1 MATAGRGPRGAAAIH
16 AAVLDLLDTDGYAG
30 LTIEGV
36 ARRSGVNKS
45 TLYRWWPSKP
55 ALVAA
60 TFRHAI
66 ARDLPVPDTGT
77 LRGDLVTLLRAKAA
91 FLGAGP
97 GRLAADVLAHT
108 GADPELARLADELLG
123 QHCAHVA
130 EITARARDRG
140 ELSGPVDDLLLADLL
155 LGPVWLRAV
164 VTHRPFPAAD
174 ADALVDTLLAGLP
187 TAPASRPSPP
197 RAGHTR

>member
-1 MATAGRGPRGAAAIH
+1 MTAPGAAAGGGRGPRGAAAIH
-16 AAVLDLLDTDGYAG
+16 AAVLDLLETEGYAG

-36 ARRSGVNKS
+36 ARRSRVNKT

-55 ALVAA
+55 SLVAA

-66 ARDLPVPDTGT
+66 ARDLPVPDTGS
-77 LRGDLVTLLRAKAA
+77 LRADLVALVRSKAA
-91 FLGAGP
+91 FLGDGP

-108 GADPELARLADELLG
+108 GADDELARLADELLG

-130 EITARARDRG
+130 EVTARARTRG
-140 ELSGPVDDLLLADLL
+140 ELTGPVDDLLLADLL

-164 VTHRPFPAAD
+164 VTRRPLSTSD

-187 TAPASRPSPP
+187 LAPSTGP
-197 RAGHTR
+197 T

>member
-1 MATAGRGPRGAAAIH
+1 MSQLRGPRGAEAIH
-16 AAVLDLLDTDGYAG
+16 AAVLDLLAADGYAT
-30 LTIEGV
+30 LTVEGV
-36 ARRSGVNKS
+36 ARRSGVNKT

-77 LRGDLVTLLRAKAA
+77 LRGDLTALLRSKTA
-91 FLGAGP
+91 FFADGP

-108 GADPELARLADELLG
+108 GADAELARLADELLG
-123 QHCAHVA
+123 QHRTHVA
-130 EITARARDRG
+130 EVTGRARARG
-140 ELSGPVDDLLLADLL
+140 ELTGPVDDTLLADLL

-164 VTHRPFPAAD
+164 VTHRPLPPAD

-187 TAPASRPSPP
+187 AHRAQSPGRPAPRRS
-197 RAGHTR
+197 

>member
-1 MATAGRGPRGAAAIH
+1 MSQVRGPRGAEAIH
-16 AAVLDLLDTDGYAG
+16 AAVLDLLAADGYAA
-30 LTIEGV
+30 LTVEGV
-36 ARRSGVNKS
+36 ARRSGVNKT

-66 ARDLPVPDTGT
+66 ARELPVPDTGT
-77 LRGDLVTLLRAKAA
+77 LRGDLAALLRSKTA
-91 FLGAGP
+91 FFAEGP

-108 GADPELARLADELLG
+108 GADAELARLADELLG
-123 QHCAHVA
+123 QHRTHVA
-130 EITARARDRG
+130 EVTGRARARG
-140 ELSGPVDDLLLADLL
+140 ELTGPVDDTLLADLL

-164 VTHRPFPAAD
+164 VTHRPLPPAD

-187 TAPASRPSPP
+187 AHRAQSPGRPAPRRS
-197 RAGHTR
+197 

>member
-1 MATAGRGPRGAAAIH
+1 MTATDPLAADSGGRATRGPRGAAAIH
-16 AAVLDLLDTDGYAG
+16 AAVLDLLATGGYAG

-36 ARRSGVNKS
+36 ARRSGVNKT

-60 TFRHAI
+60 TFRYAV
-66 ARDLPVPDTGT
+66 ARELPVPDTGS
-77 LRGDLVTLLRAKAA
+77 LRGDLVALVRSKAA
-91 FLGAGP
+91 FLGEGP

-123 QHCAHVA
+123 QHSTHVA
-130 EITARARDRG
+130 EITGRARARG
-140 ELSGPVDDLLLADLL
+140 ELTGPVDDLLLADLL

-164 VTHRPFPAAD
+164 VTHRPLSTAD
-174 ADALVDTLLAGLP
+174 AEALVDTLLTGL
-187 TAPASRPSPP
+187 
-197 RAGHTR
+197 GG

>member
-1 MATAGRGPRGAAAIH
+1 MTVTGGPAAVRGPRGAGAIH
-16 AAVLDLLDTDGYAG
+16 AAVLDLLETDGYAG

-36 ARRSGVNKS
+36 ARRSGVNKT

-55 ALVAA
+55 SLVAA

-77 LRGDLVTLLRAKAA
+77 LHGDLTALLRSKAA
-91 FLGAGP
+91 FFADGP

-108 GADPELARLADELLG
+108 GADAELGRLADELLG

-130 EITARARDRG
+130 ELTGRARARG
-140 ELSGPVDDLLLADLL
+140 ELTGPVDDALLADLL

-164 VTHRPFPAAD
+164 VTHRPLPPAD

-187 TAPASRPSPP
+187 TDRG
-197 RAGHTR
+197 RQR

>member
-1 MATAGRGPRGAAAIH
+1 HRPVTAPRPRGPRGAEAIH
-16 AAVLDLLDTDGYAG
+16 AAVLDLLADEGYAR

-36 ARRSGVNKS
+36 ARRSGINKT

-66 ARDLPVPDTGT
+66 ARDLPVPDTGS
-77 LRGDLVTLLRAKAA
+77 LRGDLVALVRSKAA
-91 FLGAGP
+91 FFAEGP

-108 GADPELARLADELLG
+108 GADTELAGLADELLG
-123 QHCAHVA
+123 EHCAHVA
-130 EITARARDRG
+130 EVTGRARARG
-140 ELSGPVDDLLLADLL
+140 ELTVPVDDTLLADLL

-164 VTHRPFPAAD
+164 VTHRPLSAED

-187 TAPASRPSPP
+187 Q
-197 RAGHTR
+197 TR

>member
-1 MATAGRGPRGAAAIH
+1 MTASGGGPAARGPRGAEAIH
-16 AAVLDLLDTDGYAG
+16 TAVLDLLAADGYAR
-30 LTIEGV
+30 LTVEGV
-36 ARRSGVNKS
+36 ARRSGVNKT

-66 ARDLPVPDTGT
+66 ARDLPVPDTGA
-77 LRGDLVTLLRAKAA
+77 LRGDLVTLVRSKAA
-91 FLGAGP
+91 FFADGP

-123 QHCAHVA
+123 QHGTHVS
-130 EITARARDRG
+130 EVTGRAVARG
-140 ELSGPVDDLLLADLL
+140 ELAGPVDDVLLADLL

-164 VTHRPFPAAD
+164 VTRRRMSTAD
-174 ADALVDTLLAGLP
+174 ADALVDTLLAGL
-187 TAPASRPSPP
+187 R
-197 RAGHTR
+197 R